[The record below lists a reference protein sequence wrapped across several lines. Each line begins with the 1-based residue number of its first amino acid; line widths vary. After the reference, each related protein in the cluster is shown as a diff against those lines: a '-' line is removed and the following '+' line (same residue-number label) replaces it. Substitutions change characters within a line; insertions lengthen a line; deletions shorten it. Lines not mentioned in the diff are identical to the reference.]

1 MGLHKNSTGNDIHVI
16 YAFTYVSSVARNAA
30 TGLIA
35 ADIGKVA
42 RQLSD
47 ETFWILV
54 DNSPLTWSQI
64 SVSSGAGTVSNN
76 DLLLETDIPTPNNTY
91 SNILSGGK
99 VTNEIWVRT
108 SDNSNIK
115 TIDYTYSGSKVI
127 NEVRKVYFT
136 DGITI
141 TAQLTISYIYN
152 GSVVSSII
160 VTRDI

>member
-42 RQLSD
+42 RQLND
-47 ETFWILV
+47 ETYWILV
-54 DNSPLTWSQI
+54 DNSPLIWTQI
-64 SVSSGAGTVSNN
+64 SISSATVSSD
-76 DLLLETDIPTPNNTY
+76 DLLLETDIPIPNNTY
-91 SNILSGGK
+91 SNIINDGK
-99 VTNEIWVRT
+99 VTSEIWVRT
-108 SDNSNIK
+108 SDSSNIK
-115 TIDYTYSGSKVI
+115 RIDYTYDGAKVT
-127 NEVRKVYFT
+127 NEVRKIYFT

-152 GSVVSSII
+152 GSVVSSIV